1 MNNVKSKFELVKSLK
16 KGDMVAF
23 DAIYNQ
29 YCHKLYQFVFMFLK
43 QKEDAEEI
51 VQDVFIKIWESRGKI
66 DIYASFESFLFT
78 IAYNATM
85 SLLRKRMSETKS
97 REYLK
102 SLQQF
107 SSAEQVID
115 EIQYKELKHKVESLL
130 KQLTP
135 RQEEIYRLS
144 REEGLT
150 HTEISQKL
158 NISESTVNNHLV
170 RTLKFLKSHL
180 ASDLITNILFICL
193 FLSKKKAFLHS
204 YHLALMRNTKRSERK
219 EF

>member
-1 MNNVKSKFELVKSLK
+1 MA
-16 KGDMVAF
+16 AF
-23 DAIYNQ
+23 DAIYNK
-29 YCHKLYQFVFMFLK
+29 YCYKLHEFVFMFLK

-51 VQDVFIKIWESRGKI
+51 VQEVFIKIWKSRGKI

-85 SLLRKRMSETKS
+85 SLLRKRISETKS

-102 SLQQF
+102 SLQQV
-107 SSAEQVID
+107 SSAEKVID
-115 EIQYKELKHKVESLL
+115 EIQYKELKQKVKSLL

-150 HTEISQKL
+150 HEEIAQKL

-170 RTLKFLKSHL
+170 KTIKILKSHIN
-180 ASDLITNILFICL
+180 SGLIVNILFICL
-193 FLSKKKAFLHS
+193 FLS
-204 YHLALMRNTKRSERK
+204 
-219 EF
+219 

>member
-1 MNNVKSKFELVKSLK
+1 MKNVKSNTELLK
-16 KGDMVAF
+16 LLKNGDMAAF
-23 DAIYNQ
+23 DAIYNR
-29 YCHKLYQFVFMFLK
+29 YCHKLHQFVFMFLK
-43 QKEDAEEI
+43 QNEDAEGIAQE
-51 VQDVFIKIWESRGKI
+51 VFIKIWESRGKI

-107 SSAEQVID
+107 SSAEQVIN
-115 EIQYKELKHKVESLL
+115 EIQYKELEQKVESLL

-150 HTEISQKL
+150 HEEIAQKL
-158 NISESTVNNHLV
+158 NVSESTVNNHLV
-170 RTLKFLKSHL
+170 KTIKFLKSHL
-180 ASDLITNILFICL
+180 DSGLAINILFVCL
-193 FLSKKKAFLHS
+193 FLS
-204 YHLALMRNTKRSERK
+204 
-219 EF
+219 

>member
-1 MNNVKSKFELVKSLK
+1 MNNVKSNTELVKLLRE
-16 KGDMVAF
+16 GDMVAF
-23 DAIYNQ
+23 DAIYYK
-29 YCHKLYQFVFMFLK
+29 YCKKLHVFVLK
-43 QKEDAEEI
+43 YLKRNEDAEGI
-51 VQDVFIKIWESRGKI
+51 VQEVFIKIWESRGKI

-102 SLQQF
+102 SLQQV
-107 SSAEQVID
+107 SSDEQIID
-115 EIQYKELKHKVESLL
+115 EIQYRELQQRVESLL

-150 HTEISQKL
+150 HEEIAQKL
-158 NISESTVNNHLV
+158 NISESTVNNHMV
-170 RTLKFLKSHL
+170 KTIKFLKSHL
-180 ASDLITNILFICL
+180 DSGLAINILFICL
-193 FLSKKKAFLHS
+193 FLS
-204 YHLALMRNTKRSERK
+204 
-219 EF
+219 

>member
-1 MNNVKSKFELVKSLK
+1 MNKNESNTELVKLLK

-29 YCHKLYQFVFMFLK
+29 YCHKLHQFVFMFLK
-43 QKEDAEEI
+43 QKEDAEGI
-51 VQDVFIKIWESRGKI
+51 VQEVFIKIWESRNKI
-66 DIYASFESFLFT
+66 DVYASFESFLFT

-107 SSAEQVID
+107 SSAEQIID
-115 EIQYKELKHKVESLL
+115 EIQYKELKQKVESLL

-150 HTEISQKL
+150 HEEIAQKL

-170 RTLKFLKSHL
+170 KTIKFLKSHL
-180 ASDLITNILFICL
+180 DSGLAVNILFVCM
-193 FLSKKKAFLHS
+193 FLS
-204 YHLALMRNTKRSERK
+204 
-219 EF
+219 

>member
-1 MNNVKSKFELVKSLK
+1 MA
-16 KGDMVAF
+16 AF
-23 DAIYNQ
+23 DAIYNK
-29 YCHKLYQFVFMFLK
+29 YCYKLHEFVFLFLK

-51 VQDVFIKIWESRGKI
+51 VQEVFIKIWESRGKI

-85 SLLRKRMSETKS
+85 SLLRKRMRETKS

-102 SLQQF
+102 SLQQV
-107 SSAEQVID
+107 SAAEQVID
-115 EIQYKELKHKVESLL
+115 EIQYKELRQKVESLL

-144 REEGLT
+144 REERLT
-150 HTEISQKL
+150 HEEIAKKL

-170 RTLKFLKSHL
+170 KIMKFLKFHIDSGL
-180 ASDLITNILFICL
+180 AVNALFVCM
-193 FLSKKKAFLHS
+193 FLS
-204 YHLALMRNTKRSERK
+204 
-219 EF
+219 